1 MIRELA
7 LLLLIVISLQV
18 LIRFTLYEGFT
29 TIKRVDDRKEWEQ
42 LSDDQVLELMGIGFI
57 GIYSSFIVDEKQD
70 PDARQISSEIGA
82 ICVPMLNG
90 DNKVYNNQSDIDAF
104 KNKIKNK
111 AAGNKHISLILDV
124 IDSNRNDIFKFGKR
138 FYKAQ
143 VNKDETAAQA
153 VIEDIKALAKKCVSE
168 IRRRMPNF
176 PFNPDIKKGAPELFA
191 ETPKPTATECKK
203 YFKCSSIYA
212 A

>member
-42 LSDDQVLELMGIGFI
+42 LSDDQLIELLAISI
-57 GIYSSFIVDEKQD
+57 ASFTSVYIIDEKSD
-70 PDARQISSEIGA
+70 PESKETVKDIISIARPIYLREDTKI
-82 ICVPMLNG
+82 
-90 DNKVYNNQSDIDAF
+90 YRNQSDIDSF
-104 KNKIKNK
+104 KNKILNK
-111 AAGNKHISLILDV
+111 ASENKNLSVLFNVMILYQKEGLKLFKKT
-124 IDSNRNDIFKFGKR
+124 INAEQNDRSILP
-138 FYKAQ
+138 AIQ
-143 VNKDETAAQA
+143 DE
-153 VIEDIKALAKKCVSE
+153 VKALAKKGISE

-176 PFNPDIKKGAPELFA
+176 PFNPDIKKAAPELFA
-191 ETPKPTATECKK
+191 ETPKPSASECKR